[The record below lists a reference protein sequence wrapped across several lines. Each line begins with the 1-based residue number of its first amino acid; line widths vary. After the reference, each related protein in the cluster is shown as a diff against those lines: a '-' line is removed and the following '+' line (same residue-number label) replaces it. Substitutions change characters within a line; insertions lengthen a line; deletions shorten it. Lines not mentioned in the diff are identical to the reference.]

1 MLKFN
6 KLFFAFNIVIVFVIA
21 TVVIVYAWTNP
32 SQNPPDGTG
41 AITVDTNNNVGI
53 GVTDPGTARLKSVT
67 GEGNAGWF
75 INNSPATYAALIVQ
89 NKGGGWG
96 IYDNWSGKHY
106 LAGSLGIGANPPSE
120 KLDVAGYVKG
130 QTGLCI
136 GSDCRT
142 AWPSVSVGTGSGL
155 TGGPI
160 TTSGTI
166 SILAGG
172 VTSAHIA
179 DGTIINADI
188 SAAAAISAI
197 KIQDV
202 WVNAAGDT
210 MTGNLTAPAVSVS
223 ALIIGGQN
231 VGVNDGVV
239 NQGTDPIDW
248 TRLKSVPFRFV
259 DGVITWQELANVPAG
274 FADGVDN
281 TGTCTIS
288 ASGCYWKNVSNIN
301 SVCNAANEV
310 IRGFNPDNDD
320 VYCCQINCQ

>member
-89 NKGGGWG
+89 NKGNGWG
-96 IYDNWSGKHY
+96 IYDNLSGKHY

-142 AWPSVSVGTGSGL
+142 AWPKNGSNVACNYG
-155 TGGPI
+155 
-160 TTSGTI
+160 
-166 SILAGG
+166 
-172 VTSAHIA
+172 IA
-179 DGTIINADI
+179 NC
-188 SAAAAISAI
+188 
-197 KIQDV
+197 V
-202 WVNAAGDT
+202 
-210 MTGNLTAPAVSVS
+210 VS
-223 ALIIGGQN
+223 A
-231 VGVNDGVV
+231 
-239 NQGTDPIDW
+239 TDKIYNIN
-248 TRLKSVPFRFV
+248 T
-259 DGVITWQELANVPAG
+259 TANV
-274 FADGVDN
+274 
-281 TGTCTIS
+281 
-288 ASGCYWKNVSNIN
+288 IN
-301 SVCNAANEV
+301 SLNAPGVKPE
-310 IRGFNPDNDD
+310 
-320 VYCCQINCQ
+320 